1 MRPPTLA
8 LHEAAIMLLSC
19 YDESSGI
26 LSKEMEMTKN
36 LETVSFYRRFL
47 FVDSGFD

>member
-8 LHEAAIMLLSC
+8 LHEAAITLLSC
-19 YDESSGI
+19 DESSGI
-26 LSKEMEMTKN
+26 LPKETEMTKN
-36 LETVSFYRRFL
+36 LEAVSYQRRFL